1 MRTSEEQCATN
12 ISSAPCECADKLKS
26 KYAWGHKRGLLSSSS
41 NSSSGSSSS
50 GSGSSRSRRSSSR
63 SGSRRRGRS
72 KRQGVRV
79 VVVVVVVVVRGAA
92 VVVVVVVAVVAAVV
106 VKRHERFK
114 HARGFISMALSCSV
128 HIRAWL
134 IEEIE
139 CCLSEQRPG
148 YRLGGGPG

>member
-50 GSGSSRSRRSSSR
+50 GSGSSRSRSSSR

-79 VVVVVVVVVRGAA
+79 VVVVVVRGAA
-92 VVVVVVVAVVAAVV
+92 VVVVVAVVAAVV

>member
-50 GSGSSRSRRSSSR
+50 GSGSSRSRSSSR

-79 VVVVVVVVVRGAA
+79 VVVVRGAA
-92 VVVVVVVAVVAAVV
+92 VVVVVAVVAAVV